1 MKYLGKYRLANV
13 DPNRFTLD
21 KFHHCFSA
29 IIIDEDEHGI
39 DIKIDSILD
48 SQDDNKF
55 GQIYKLKF
63 KQLSEIQSSLIKV
76 F

>member
-1 MKYLGKYRLANV
+1 MANV
-13 DPNRFTLD
+13 DPNKFMLD